1 MSIDNFLKNK
11 SAFTYIEL
19 LIVVTVILVMSGV
32 GMVSFSSF
40 SQKSRDNRRRTD
52 IEMIRNAL
60 NLYYSNQAGGFYP
73 TSRMLLVT
81 EGYLDEIPNDPL
93 NTPGGYGYLPLPVG
107 CNNNPGRICTS
118 YRIDTVL
125 EVDGSTYTV
134 RPENIDSLQ

>member
-60 NLYYSNQAGGFYP
+60 NLYYSNQVGGFYP
-73 TSRMLLVT
+73 TSLNVLVN
-81 EGYLDEIPNDPL
+81 EGYLDQRPTDPI
-93 NTPGGYGYLPLPVG
+93 NRPGGYGYLPLPLT
-107 CNNNPGRICTS
+107 CTNTPNNFCTS
-118 YRIDTVL
+118 YRIDTVF
-125 EVDGSTYTV
+125 EVDDSTYTV

>member
-60 NLYYSNQAGGFYP
+60 NLYYSNIFQ
-73 TSRMLLVT
+73 
-81 EGYLDEIPNDPL
+81 EINMELYHKQSP
-93 NTPGGYGYLPLPVG
+93 
-107 CNNNPGRICTS
+107 S
-118 YRIDTVL
+118 
-125 EVDGSTYTV
+125 S
-134 RPENIDSLQ
+134 

>member
-1 MSIDNFLKNK
+1 MSINNHSNNK
-11 SAFTYIEL
+11 AAFTYVEL

-60 NLYYSNQAGGFYP
+60 NLYYSNQVGGFYP
-73 TSRMLLVT
+73 TSLNILVN
-81 EGYLDEIPNDPL
+81 EGYLDQRPNDPI
-93 NTPGGYGYLPLPVG
+93 NRPGGYGYLPLPVG